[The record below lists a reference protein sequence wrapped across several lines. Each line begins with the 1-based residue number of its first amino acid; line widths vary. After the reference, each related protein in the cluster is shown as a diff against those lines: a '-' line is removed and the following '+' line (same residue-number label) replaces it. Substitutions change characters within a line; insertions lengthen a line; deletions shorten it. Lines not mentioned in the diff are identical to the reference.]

1 MINKQEIKVKI
12 KIKIKEV
19 KIAIVI
25 KIGEEEALA
34 QEEIEITDLT
44 MNIRGTKKLMKRVIF
59 LITGMTVIRITHQKK
74 RERVNI

>member
-12 KIKIKEV
+12 QIKTKEV

-34 QEEIEITDLT
+34 QEETEITDLT
-44 MNIRGTKKLMKRVIF
+44 MNIRGTKKLMRRVIF